1 VEHSH
6 NLNSCFH
13 FYYTVPGFL
22 YLTFITTESFVET
35 PPFASCE
42 LTAAGGA
49 ISVLYS
55 KYDIAMAS

>member
-1 VEHSH
+1 
-6 NLNSCFH
+6 
-13 FYYTVPGFL
+13 VPGFL